1 MKQVYLQYIKLMNLL
16 VKRKKNAV
24 SPSLN
29 QFKLL
34 NTHNSVCM
42 WF

>member
-24 SPSLN
+24 SPLN

-34 NTHNSVCM
+34 NTDNSVCM